1 VSPMTGRRYPVAL
14 ICAVWRVP
22 RSTVYAQRRDRARG
36 GARGPMDETGLIRDA
51 LSGPENDDRHRGR
64 DGRTLPP
71 RRKRGPKTPLDDAT
85 LTAEIRAVLEASP
98 FCTEGHRKVRA
109 RLRAQG
115 IRVGKERVR
124 RLMRE
129 ANLLAPT
136 RRRHAHGD
144 RAHAGTIITSRP
156 DELWGTDA
164 TKFWTRQEGWCWF
177 FGAIDHCA
185 EDIVGW
191 HVAKVGDRWA
201 ALEPIRQAVQQTHGG
216 YAPKIALGL
225 GLRMDW
231 GPQYT
236 ADQFLGELRWLGIR
250 PSPSYVGEPEC
261 NGIMERWIRT
271 LKEECLYLY
280 DFESVEQ
287 ARQVIG
293 AFIARYNRE
302 WLLERHGH
310 RTPTDVR
317 RALTRQ
323 AA

>member
-1 VSPMTGRRYPVAL
+1 MSPATGQRYPVTM
-14 ICAVWRVP
+14 ICTMWRVA
-22 RSTVYAQRRDRARG
+22 RSTVYARRLA
-36 GARGPMDETGLIRDA
+36 ETGLNRDA
-51 LSGPENDDRHRGR
+51 LRASQSDDRHGGR
-64 DGRTLPP
+64 DRGTPA
-71 RRKRGPKTPLDDAT
+71 KRGPRTPLDDAT
-85 LTAEIRAVLEASP
+85 LLVEIRAVLKASG

-109 RLRAQG
+109 RLRPRG
-115 IRVGKERVR
+115 IRVGKARVL
-124 RLMRE
+124 RLMRQ

-136 RRRHAHGD
+136 RRRHRRGD
-144 RAHAGTIITSRP
+144 RAHAGTITTPRP

-164 TKFWTRQEGWCWF
+164 TRFYTRREGWCWF
-177 FGAIDHCA
+177 FGAIDHGV

-201 ALEPIRQAVQQTHGG
+201 ALEPIRQGVQRTHGQ

-236 ADQFLGELRWLGIR
+236 AHQFLGELRWLGIR

-261 NGIMERWIRT
+261 TGIMERWIRT
-271 LKEECLYLY
+271 LKEECLYLH
-280 DFESVEQ
+280 DFATLDA

-293 AFIARYNRE
+293 EFIERYNQA
-302 WLLERHGH
+302 WLLERHGY
-310 RTPTDVR
+310 RTPADVR
-317 RALTRQ
+317 LSLTRR

>member
-1 VSPMTGRRYPVAL
+1 V
-14 ICAVWRVP
+14 
-22 RSTVYAQRRDRARG
+22 
-36 GARGPMDETGLIRDA
+36 
-51 LSGPENDDRHRGR
+51 
-64 DGRTLPP
+64 
-71 RRKRGPKTPLDDAT
+71 DDAT
-85 LTAEIRAVLEASP
+85 VLSEIRAVLKASR

-109 RLRAQG
+109 RLRFRG
-115 IRVGKERVR
+115 IRVGKHRVL
-124 RLMRE
+124 RLMRQ

-136 RRRHAHGD
+136 RRRHVHGD
-144 RAHAGTIITSRP
+144 RTHAGTIITRRP

-164 TKFWTRQEGWCWF
+164 TRFYTRQEGWCWF

-185 EDIVGW
+185 EDVVGW
-191 HVAKVGDRWA
+191 HATKVGDRWA
-201 ALEPIRQAVQQTHGG
+201 ALEPIRQGVQRTHGH

-236 ADQFLGELRWLGIR
+236 AHQFLGELRWLGIR

-271 LKEECLYLY
+271 LKEECLYLH
-280 DFESVEQ
+280 DFATLDE
-287 ARQVIG
+287 ARRVIG
-293 AFIARYNRE
+293 EFIERYNRA

-310 RTPTDVR
+310 RTPAEVR
-317 RALTRQ
+317 ASLTRV